1 MWVIQLERNWH
12 SKKQENK
19 EEKKSL
25 ESDSELTWVLELI
38 DKDIKTVIIN
48 ALNMFKKL
56 NEDMED
62 IKRRPKSN
70 F

>member
-1 MWVIQLERNWH
+1 MNWH

>member
-1 MWVIQLERNWH
+1 MWVIQLEMNWH